1 MGVRDPLMGRYR
13 LWDKGPVVETRKER
27 LPHALRWWWWLEHFT
42 VSQPFWLL
50 ARVCPHGQIYLS
62 KMSPLGEGLGDDS
75 QHDQGIRLT
84 QRWGI
89 VMGLPISY
97 LLRVTTP
104 QLALVTGSL
113 ANHVVCGRPLQYQLS
128 CVLAFYIA
136 RADGFSY
143 PMGPTVVSFLPAGAF
158 PRHGRRDCCC

>member
-13 LWDKGPVVETRKER
+13 LWDKGLVVETRKER

-143 PMGPTVVSFLPAGAF
+143 PMGPTVVGFLPADAF

>member
-1 MGVRDPLMGRYR
+1 M
-13 LWDKGPVVETRKER
+13 
-27 LPHALRWWWWLEHFT
+27 AEHFA

-50 ARVCPHGQIYLS
+50 VLVCPHGQRYLS
-62 KMSPLGEGLGDDS
+62 KRSPLGEGLGGDS
-75 QHDQGIRLT
+75 QRDQGIRLT

-89 VMGLPISY
+89 VMALPIGY
-97 LLRVTTP
+97 LLRVTTS

-113 ANHVVCGRPLQYQLS
+113 ANHVIRSRPLQNQLS

-143 PMGPTVVSFLPAGAF
+143 PMGPTAVGFLTAATAMAGELAS
-158 PRHGRRDCCC
+158 

>member
-1 MGVRDPLMGRYR
+1 M
-13 LWDKGPVVETRKER
+13 
-27 LPHALRWWWWLEHFT
+27 AEHFT

-50 ARVCPHGQIYLS
+50 ARLCPHGQIYQS

-75 QHDQGIRLT
+75 LHDQGIRLT

-89 VMGLPISY
+89 VMDLPISY
-97 LLRVTTP
+97 LLRVTTL

-113 ANHVVCGRPLQYQLS
+113 ASHVARGRPLQNQLS
-128 CVLAFYIA
+128 SLLAFYIA

-143 PMGPTVVSFLPAGAF
+143 PMGPTAVGFLTAATAMAGELVS
-158 PRHGRRDCCC
+158 

>member
-1 MGVRDPLMGRYR
+1 MGRYR

-62 KMSPLGEGLGDDS
+62 KLSPLGEGLCGDS
-75 QHDQGIRLT
+75 LRNQGIRLT
-84 QRWGI
+84 PRWGI

-97 LLRVTTP
+97 LLWVTTP
-104 QLALVTGSL
+104 QLALVTGLL
-113 ANHVVCGRPLQYQLS
+113 ASHVVCGRPLQNQLIS
-128 CVLAFYIA
+128 LLAFYIA

-143 PMGPTVVSFLPAGAF
+143 PMGPTAVGFLTAATAMAGELLS
-158 PRHGRRDCCC
+158 

>member
-62 KMSPLGEGLGDDS
+62 KLSPLGEGLCGDS
-75 QHDQGIRLT
+75 LRNQGIRLT
-84 QRWGI
+84 PRWGI

-113 ANHVVCGRPLQYQLS
+113 ASHVVCGRTLQNQLIS
-128 CVLAFYIA
+128 LLAFYIA

-143 PMGPTVVSFLPAGAF
+143 PMGPTAVGFLTAATAMAGELLS
-158 PRHGRRDCCC
+158 